1 MQISVFIGGLSGGGA
16 ERVACNLANY
26 LSSKGNS
33 VRIITMSEEIPA
45 YYLDECITIQSLLYK
60 KERGSTLYNWI
71 LRIKRLRKALNIQ
84 KDGCF
89 IVMLPYTIALLL
101 SLRKLTKAKVIAA
114 ERCMPNSYSKRKQ
127 NLLLKTCKNADG
139 WIFQTPE
146 IKKFYENKLKGK
158 KTIVIPNAINPEFL
172 ENKECKNTNKEIIT
186 AGRMTEQKNH
196 ILLIQAFSKIALD
209 FPNYHLTILGEGP
222 KRKEIEQL
230 ISELGLEGNI
240 SLPGYVN
247 DVQNRINNASMF
259 VLSSDYEGM
268 PNALMEAMAMGVP
281 SISTDCDGGGARFLI
296 ENGKNGL
303 LVPKNDVDALAAAM
317 RDLLSH
323 PEKAER
329 LGEEGRKLCERLAP
343 EKIYGEWEEFIKD
356 VVNN

>member
-1 MQISVFIGGLSGGGA
+1 MQISIFIGGLSGGGA
-16 ERVACNLANY
+16 ERVVCNLANY
-26 LSSKGNS
+26 LLSKENS
-33 VRIITMSEEIPA
+33 VQIITMSEGIPA
-45 YYLDECITIQSLLYK
+45 YHLDDCITIQCLLSK
-60 KERGSTLYNWI
+60 KERGNTLYNWI
-71 LRIKRLRKALNIQ
+71 LRVKRLRNILKNQ

-89 IVMLPYTIALLL
+89 IVMLPYTIAFML
-101 SLRKLTKAKVIAA
+101 SMRKLTKAKVIAA
-114 ERCMPNSYSKRKQ
+114 ERCMPSSYSKRKQ
-127 NLLLKTCKNADG
+127 NLLLRTCNNADG
-139 WIFQTPE
+139 WIFQTSE
-146 IKKFYENKLKGK
+146 IKKFYEKKLKGK
-158 KTIVIPNAINPEFL
+158 KTIVIPNAINPEFFNCI
-172 ENKECKNTNKEIIT
+172 ESKITNKEIIT

-196 ILLIQAFSKIALD
+196 ILLIRAFSKIAID
-209 FPNYHLTILGEGP
+209 FPNYRLTIFGEGP
-222 KRKEIEQL
+222 KRIEIEQL
-230 ISELGLEGNI
+230 ITALGLEGRVC
-240 SLPGYVN
+240 LPGYVN
-247 DVQNRINNASMF
+247 DVQKRINNASLF
-259 VLSSDYEGM
+259 VLSSNYEGM

-303 LVPKNDVDALAAAM
+303 LVPKNDVEALAAAM